1 MKTKVILRKD
11 NYVAAISERPK
22 EFINDNKWNEMDQN
36 TVADLHLALADKI
49 LSSVEEKK
57 TVKEI

>member
-1 MKTKVILRKD
+1 MRKD
-11 NYVAAISERPK
+11 NFLAAISERPE
-22 EFINDNKWNEMDQN
+22 EFTDDNKWNEMDEN
-36 TVADLHLALADKI
+36 IIVDLHLALADKI